1 MPGGRTVPTLIAVLA
16 IFGIAGVAAAAI
28 AGKLPFVAHAFDKV
42 ASEVSSAVGAT
53 SSAASSP
60 DSPASPAASASAAS
74 VDGGAPDAGFKPRR
88 QTAPLSS
95 AQLGAPLLHGGFVT
109 ACGAPDTMKVVLKLD
124 VRKGRA
130 FNVRVKTNPPDATVS
145 ACIAKAARDLRWDS
159 SPRTGHVTVTY

>member
-16 IFGIAGVAAAAI
+16 IFGVAGVAAAAI
-28 AGKLPFVAHAFDKV
+28 AGKLPFVAHAFDRV

-60 DSPASPAASASAAS
+60 DSPAGPAPAGS
-74 VDGGAPDAGFKPRR
+74 GDAGAGDAGSKPRR

-95 AQLGAPLLHGGFVT
+95 AQLGAPLVHGGFVT
-109 ACGAPDTMKVVLKLD
+109 ACGAPDTMKVTLKLD
-124 VRKGRA
+124 VRNGRA
-130 FNVRVKTNPPDATVS
+130 FNVRVKTHPSDPTVS